1 LLLCGTASRPLACV
15 PAANACLSYMPLR
28 CNTLMLQ
35 VPGAKREGEGSSEA
49 GSSVNSNTDA
59 SLGAMSTD
67 NSGNLTAAAATLPA
81 SDSGI
86 IAGTAA
92 QPKSGYEAELNS
104 TMSVDSMR
112 TISTESLPHPIAG
125 QHSETKHSSSSSMV
139 VDMPPQPPSPKQLRS
154 VDVDTGMTSDGAGH
168 RGKRMVIHNNPEEV
182 S

>member
-1 LLLCGTASRPLACV
+1 MYTNPLPCCALL
-15 PAANACLSYMPLR
+15 
-28 CNTLMLQ
+28 LQ

-86 IAGTAA
+86 IAGTAVA

-112 TISTESLPHPIAG
+112 TTSTESLPHPIAS
-125 QHSETKHSSSSSMV
+125 QHSEAKHSSSSSMV
-139 VDMPPQPPSPKQLRS
+139 VDMPPQPPSPKQLQS

-182 S
+182 SLTGFQS